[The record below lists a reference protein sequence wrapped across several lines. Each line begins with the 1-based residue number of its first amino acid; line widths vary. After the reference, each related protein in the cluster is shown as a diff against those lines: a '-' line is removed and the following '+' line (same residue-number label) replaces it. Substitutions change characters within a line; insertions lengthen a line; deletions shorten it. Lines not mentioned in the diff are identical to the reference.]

1 MSEKELMKKMDDLGK
16 EIKEA
21 LGKLPPLSRHKSTV
35 GAWRRIDKAN
45 IMIDDVIK
53 QISPGGSKHGIA
65 KHSHIVKWLQEI
77 RKTLVG

>member
-35 GAWRRIDKAN
+35 GAWMMLSNRSALVDPNMASPN
-45 IMIDDVIK
+45 TA
-53 QISPGGSKHGIA
+53 IS
-65 KHSHIVKWLQEI
+65 
-77 RKTLVG
+77 